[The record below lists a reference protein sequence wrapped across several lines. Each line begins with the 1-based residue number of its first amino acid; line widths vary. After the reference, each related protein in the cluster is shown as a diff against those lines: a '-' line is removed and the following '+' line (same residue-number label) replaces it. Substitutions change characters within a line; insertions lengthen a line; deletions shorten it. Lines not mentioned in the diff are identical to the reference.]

1 MKILVIGKNGQIGWE
16 LRRTLAPLGNV
27 IALGR
32 ADLDLTDQDAIRSR
46 VREIQPELIVNA
58 AAYTAVDQA
67 ESEPELAYSINATA
81 PGVLAEEAC
90 ALNTWLLHY
99 STDYVFDGTK
109 SGVYEEHD
117 CANPLSVYGA
127 SKLAGEQAIAAAG
140 GRYLIFRTSWVY
152 GARGKNFLLTI
163 MRLAREREELR
174 VVADQ
179 AGSPTWSRVVAE
191 ATAQIAIQLLSA
203 PRRSR
208 QEAGIYHLTCAGRT
222 SWYDFAR
229 EIVKSMTSSN
239 GRVWSARCPD
249 GPRLVPIPTP
259 EYPRAARRPANS
271 CLSCAKLHTDFRIT
285 LPPWS
290 MALSLCFDDLR
301 E

>member
-1 MKILVIGKNGQIGWE
+1 VKILVIGKNGQIGWE
-16 LRRTLAPLGNV
+16 LQRTLAPLGNV
-27 IALGR
+27 IALDR

-67 ESEPELAYSINATA
+67 ESEPEVAYSINATA
-81 PGVLAEEAC
+81 PGVLAEEAR
-90 ALNTWLLHY
+90 ALSAWLLHY
-99 STDYVFDGTK
+99 STDYVFDGAK
-109 SGVYEEHD
+109 SGPYEEND
-117 CANPLSVYGA
+117 CVNPLSVYGA
-127 SKLAGEQAIAAAG
+127 SKLAGEQAIAATG
-140 GRYLIFRTSWVY
+140 GRYLILRTSWVY

-179 AGSPTWSRVVAE
+179 VGSPTWSRMVAE

-208 QEAGIYHLTCAGRT
+208 QEAGIYHLTCAGET

-229 EIVKSMTSSN
+229 EIVKWMTSSS
-239 GRVWSARCPD
+239 VTAWSARCPD
-249 GPRLVPIPTP
+249 GPRLVPIPTS
-259 EYPRAARRPANS
+259 EYPRPARRPANS
-271 CLSCAKLHTDFRIT
+271 CLACAKLHTDFRIT

-290 MALSLCFDDLR
+290 VALSLCFDDLL